1 MAKISGWAFVI
12 VGFIVIAVAIFLY
25 DTLKFFIVLGG
36 LMTLYGLGKISYER
50 FKDQFLPSEEEEPVD
65 LDKTPN
71 PYLQPQRARSQ
82 QYAAV
87 QKPQQAQQQVQ
98 QLAHQHIRQGTAASA
113 RHYCTACGR
122 QLRQG
127 DRFCGNCGARMY

>member
-12 VGFIVIAVAIFLY
+12 VGFIIIAISIFLY

-65 LDKTPN
+65 LDKTQN
-71 PYLQPQRARSQ
+71 PYLQPQRSQSQ
-82 QYAAV
+82 QSAAV
-87 QKPQQAQQQVQ
+87 QKQQQAQ
-98 QLAHQHIRQGTAASA
+98 QLAHQPTRQGTAASA

-127 DRFCGNCGARMY
+127 DRFCGNCGTRMY